1 MTKKVSVQMQ
11 LDRVT
16 RGAVAYKELDDD
28 GNMVKNP
35 TEGKFGGIYVRKTTI
50 GDEPSPLVITVTVAW

>member
-1 MTKKVSVQMQ
+1 MAKKVVVQMQ
-11 LDRVT
+11 VDRVT

-35 TEGKFGGIYVRKTTI
+35 TEGKFGGIYVRKTTLG
-50 GDEPSPLVITVTVAW
+50 GDAIPNVITVTVAW

>member
-1 MTKKVSVQMQ
+1 MSTKVSVKMK

-16 RGAVAYKELDDD
+16 RGAAVYKELDDE

-35 TEGKFGGIYVRKTTI
+35 TEGKFGGIYIRKTTI
-50 GDEPSPLVITVTVAW
+50 GDDRIPDIVTISAAW